1 MGIGGW
7 FPSQRGGEFIYQY
20 QIIRD
25 RQRQEVNALPMRF
38 SFSQEQFHEAM
49 KEWGLDPKKDL
60 DKIARIPWGGFIQ
73 KKDAPL
79 MHETFDRH
87 RRELQAS
94 IDADPTGEGFIK
106 DMFLCELENHEYSYT
121 GTAEDTLG
129 SLGLSF
135 EDVAADPRLAHGLD
149 LAEQEILEQQQTM
162 GM

>member
-1 MGIGGW
+1 MGTAGW
-7 FPSQRGGEFIYQY
+7 CPCRKGGESINQY

-25 RQRQEVNALPMRF
+25 RQQQEVNNLPMRF
-38 SFSQEQFHEAM
+38 AFSQEQFHEVM

-79 MHETFDRH
+79 MHETFARH
-87 RRELQAS
+87 HKELQAA

-106 DMFLCELENHEYSYT
+106 DMFLYELENHEYIYT
-121 GTAEDTLG
+121 GTAEDALD

-135 EDVAADPRLAHGLD
+135 EDVVANPRLARGLS
-149 LAEQEILEQQQTM
+149 LAEEEIMGQEQ
-162 GM
+162 GMWM